1 MVRWGHAMV
10 RPDPGLFFG
19 GALAKAA
26 EPFRGIHFAASDL
39 SGLGLFEEAFFHGR
53 RAALEALGRT

>member
-1 MVRWGHAMV
+1 MV